1 MFAKPSPFDSFDIM
15 RGKSNKH
22 GSSGGLFSTK
32 KKDPKVQVKKVGY
45 FKGIV

>member
-1 MFAKPSPFDSFDIM
+1 MFPKPSPFDSFDIM

-22 GSSGGLFSTK
+22 GSGGLFSTK
-32 KKDPKVQVKKVGY
+32 KKDSKVQLKKVGY